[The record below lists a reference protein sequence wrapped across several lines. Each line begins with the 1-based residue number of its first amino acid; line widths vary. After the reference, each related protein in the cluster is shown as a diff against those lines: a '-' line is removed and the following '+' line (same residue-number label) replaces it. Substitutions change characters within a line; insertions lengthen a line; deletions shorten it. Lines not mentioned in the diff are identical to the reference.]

1 MAPSPGANSRLRQ
14 LADVDPEVFGAIEA
28 EIRRQEEGLELIAS
42 ENFVSRA
49 VMEAAGSVMTNK
61 YAEGYPRKRWYG
73 GCVNMDTVED
83 LARDRA
89 KQLFGAEHANVQPHS
104 GTQANI
110 AAYMALLEPGDTLM
124 AMNLAHGGHLSHGH
138 ELNFSGKTYR
148 IVQYGVSKE
157 TERLDYDE
165 LEAMAVEHKP
175 KLLLA
180 GASAYPFIIDFA
192 RMRAIADQVGAYFVV
207 DMAHFAGLVAAGVHP
222 SPVPYA
228 DVVTTTTHKTLRGP
242 RGGVILCREQYA
254 KQIDMLVFPGNQ
266 GGPLM
271 HIIAAKAVAFKEA
284 LEPEFK
290 AYQRQ
295 IPTNARALAAALAE
309 RGLRIVGGGTETHLM
324 LADVTGLGTTGK
336 EASAVLDKAGITVNK
351 NLIPFDTNSAFVAS
365 GIRIGTPAVTTRGMK
380 EPEMALIAGLLV
392 EALQKRADDA
402 ALDRIKARVR
412 ELTARFPLYRNGA

>member
-1 MAPSPGANSRLRQ
+1 MANPRLRPLEQ
-14 LADVDPEVFGAIEA
+14 VDPEVQAALQA
-28 EIRRQEEGLELIAS
+28 EIRREEEGLELIAS

-83 LARDRA
+83 LARARA
-89 KQLFGAEHANVQPHS
+89 IELFPGAEHANVQPHS

-110 AAYMALLEPGDTLM
+110 AAYMALLEPGDKLM

-138 ELNFSGKTYR
+138 ELNFSGKTYT
-148 IVQYGVSKE
+148 IVPYGVSRT

-165 LEAMAVEHKP
+165 LEAIALEHKP
-175 KLLLA
+175 KLILA
-180 GASAYPFIIDFA
+180 GASAYPFIFDFA
-192 RMRAIADQVGAYFVV
+192 RMRAIADKVGAYFMA

-222 SPVPYA
+222 SPLSHSH
-228 DVVTTTTHKTLRGP
+228 VVTTTTHKTLRGP
-242 RGGVILCREQYA
+242 RGGVIFCTEDLA

-266 GGPLM
+266 GGPFM

-284 LEPEFK
+284 LTDEFK

-295 IPTNARALAAALAE
+295 IAANAVALAAALAD

-324 LADVTGLGTTGK
+324 LVDVTVVGTTGK

-380 EPEMALIAGLLV
+380 EPEMALIAELIA
-392 EALQKRADDA
+392 EALAHRDDDA
-402 ALDRIKARVR
+402 ALARTKARVLD
-412 ELTARFPLYRNGA
+412 LTAAFPLYREGT

>member
-1 MAPSPGANSRLRQ
+1 MANVRLRP
-14 LADVDPEVFGAIEA
+14 LREVDPEVYEAIEA
-28 EIRRQEEGLELIAS
+28 EVRREEEGLELIAS

-61 YAEGYPRKRWYG
+61 YAEGYSRKRWYG

-83 LARDRA
+83 LARERA
-89 KQLFGAEHANVQPHS
+89 KALFPGAEHANVQPHS

-110 AAYMALLEPGDTLM
+110 AAYMALMEPGDTLM

-148 IVQYGVSKE
+148 IVQYGVSRE

-165 LEAMAVEHKP
+165 LAAIATEHRP
-175 KLLLA
+175 KVILA

-192 RMRAIADQVGAYFVV
+192 RMRETADKVGATYMV

-222 SPVPYA
+222 SPMA
-228 DVVTTTTHKTLRGP
+228 HAALVTTTTHKTLRGP
-242 RGGVILCREQYA
+242 RGGVILCTEALA
-254 KQIDMLVFPGNQ
+254 KQVDMLVFPGNQ
-266 GGPLM
+266 GGPFM

-284 LEPEFK
+284 LTDGFK

-295 IPTNARALAAALAE
+295 IAANAGALAAALAE

-324 LADVTGLGTTGK
+324 LVDVTGLGTTGK
-336 EASAVLDKAGITVNK
+336 DASKVLDEAGITVNK
-351 NLIPFDTNSAFVAS
+351 NLIPFDTKSPFVAS

-380 EPEMALIAGLLV
+380 EPEMGLIAELIV
-392 EALQKRADDA
+392 EALGHADDEA
-402 ALDRIKARVR
+402 ALERVKGR
-412 ELTARFPLYRNGA
+412 VLELTSSFPLYRDGA

>member
-1 MAPSPGANSRLRQ
+1 MANVRLRP
-14 LADVDPEVFGAIEA
+14 LREVDPEVYEAIEA
-28 EIRRQEEGLELIAS
+28 EVRREEEGLELIAS

-73 GCVNMDTVED
+73 GCINMDTVED
-83 LARDRA
+83 LARERA
-89 KQLFGAEHANVQPHS
+89 KALFPGAEHANVQPHS

-110 AAYMALLEPGDTLM
+110 AAYMALMEPGDTLM

-148 IVQYGVSKE
+148 IVQYGVSRE

-165 LEAMAVEHKP
+165 LEAIATEHRP
-175 KLLLA
+175 KVILA

-192 RMRAIADQVGAYFVV
+192 RMREIAEKVGATYMV

-222 SPVPYA
+222 SPMA
-228 DVVTTTTHKTLRGP
+228 HAALVTTTTHKTLRGP
-242 RGGVILCREQYA
+242 RGGVILCTEALA
-254 KQIDMLVFPGNQ
+254 KQVDMLVFPGNQ
-266 GGPLM
+266 GGPFM

-284 LEPEFK
+284 LTDGFK

-295 IPTNARALAAALAE
+295 IAANAVALAAALAE

-324 LADVTGLGTTGK
+324 LVDVTGLGTTGK
-336 EASAVLDKAGITVNK
+336 DASKVLDEAGITVNK
-351 NLIPFDTNSAFVAS
+351 NLIPFDTKSPFVAS

-380 EPEMALIAGLLV
+380 EPEMGLIAALIV
-392 EALQKRADDA
+392 EALTHADDEA
-402 ALDRIKARVR
+402 ALERVKGR
-412 ELTARFPLYRNGA
+412 VLELTSSFPLYRDGA

>member
-1 MAPSPGANSRLRQ
+1 MAGVRGVNRRLRR
-14 LADVDPEVFGAIEA
+14 LEEVDPEVFGAIEA
-28 EIRRQEEGLELIAS
+28 EVRRQEEGLELIAS

-61 YAEGYPRKRWYG
+61 YSEGYPGKRWYG

-83 LARDRA
+83 LARDRI
-89 KQLFGAEHANVQPHS
+89 KELFGADHANVQPHS

-110 AAYMALLEPGDTLM
+110 AAYMALLEPGEALM
-124 AMNLAHGGHLSHGH
+124 EMNLAHGGHLSHGH

-148 IVQYGVSKE
+148 IIQYGVSRE

-165 LEAMAVEHKP
+165 LEAIAVEHKP

-180 GASAYPFIIDFA
+180 GASAYPFIIDFP
-192 RMRAIADQVGAYFVV
+192 RMRAIADKVGAYFMV

-242 RGGVILCREQYA
+242 RGGVILCREQHA

-284 LEPEFK
+284 LAPEFK

-295 IPTNARALAAALAE
+295 IAANAKAIAAALAE
-309 RGLRIVGGGTETHLM
+309 RGLRVVGGGTETHLL

-336 EASAVLDKAGITVNK
+336 EASAVLDEAGITVNK
-351 NLIPFDTNSAFVAS
+351 NLIPFDTKSAFVAS
-365 GIRIGTPAVTTRGMK
+365 GIRVGTPAVTTRGMK
-380 EPEMALIAGLLV
+380 EPEMALIAELLV
-392 EALQKRADDA
+392 EALRKRDDKA
-402 ALDRIKARVR
+402 ALARIKARVH
-412 ELTARFPLYRNGA
+412 ELTARFPLYK

>member
-1 MAPSPGANSRLRQ
+1 MANVRLRP
-14 LADVDPEVFGAIEA
+14 LEEVDPEVYGAIEA
-28 EIRRQEEGLELIAS
+28 EVRREEEGLELIAS

-49 VMEAAGSVMTNK
+49 VMAAAGSVMTNK

-89 KQLFGAEHANVQPHS
+89 KALFPGAAHANVQPHS

-110 AAYMALLEPGDTLM
+110 AAYMALMEPGDTLM

-148 IVQYGVSKE
+148 IVQYGVSRE

-165 LEAMAVEHKP
+165 LEAIATEHKP
-175 KLLLA
+175 KVVLA

-192 RMRAIADQVGAYFVV
+192 RMREIADKVGAIYMV
-207 DMAHFAGLVAAGVHP
+207 DMAHFAGLVAGGVHP
-222 SPVPYA
+222 SPLPHA
-228 DVVTTTTHKTLRGP
+228 QLVTTTTHKTLRGP
-242 RGGVILCREQYA
+242 RGGVILCTEALA
-254 KQIDMLVFPGNQ
+254 KQVDMLVFPGNQ
-266 GGPLM
+266 GGPFM

-284 LEPEFK
+284 LTDEFK

-295 IPTNARALAAALAE
+295 IAANAVALAAALAE

-324 LADVTGLGTTGK
+324 LVDVTGLGTTGK
-336 EASAVLDKAGITVNK
+336 DASKVLDEAGITVNK
-351 NLIPFDTNSAFVAS
+351 NLIPFDTKSPFVAS

-380 EPEMALIAGLLV
+380 EPEMALIAELIV
-392 EALQKRADDA
+392 EALTHADDEA
-402 ALDRIKARVR
+402 ALGRVKGR
-412 ELTARFPLYRNGA
+412 VLELTASFPLYRDGA

>member
-1 MAPSPGANSRLRQ
+1 MANPRLRPLEQ
-14 LADVDPEVFGAIEA
+14 VDPEVFGAIQA

-61 YAEGYPRKRWYG
+61 YSEGYPRKRWYG

-83 LARDRA
+83 LARERCKA
-89 KQLFGAEHANVQPHS
+89 LFPGAEHVNVQPHS

-110 AAYMALLEPGDTLM
+110 AAYMALLEPGDTIM

-148 IVQYGVSKE
+148 IVQYGVSRA

-165 LEAMAVEHKP
+165 LEAIALDQKP

-180 GASAYPFIIDFA
+180 GASAYPFIIDFP
-192 RMRAIADQVGAYFVV
+192 RMRAIADAVGAYFMV

-222 SPVPYA
+222 SPMPHA

-242 RGGVILCREQYA
+242 RGGVILC
-254 KQIDMLVFPGNQ
+254 KQALARQVDMLVFPGNQ

-284 LEPEFK
+284 LSDGFK
-290 AYQRQ
+290 GYQRQ
-295 IPTNARALAAALAE
+295 IAANAKALAAALAE
-309 RGLRIVGGGTETHLM
+309 QGLRLVGGGTETHLM

-336 EASAVLDKAGITVNK
+336 EASAVLDTAGITVNK

-380 EPEMALIAGLLV
+380 EPEMRLIAELIV
-392 EALQKRADDA
+392 EALKNRADEA
-402 ALDRIKARVR
+402 ALGRIRARVL
-412 ELTARFPLYRNGA
+412 ELTAKFPLYRDGA